1 VFPDPPGSREDLW
14 AVSALERV
22 GPVRFGESNFV
33 VEPGKRVF
41 NRRERSIRYVDITHC
56 ASARWGYAIG
66 TTRSLVFLRQ
76 SQFEST
82 EAVGQLDREL
92 KRRVAAEP
100 GGEAQLDG
108 IAWIDQRAKLPSRHW
123 AIYGFLFLCVL
134 AQLLQLSDPAI
145 DRLGSLM
152 PHLVSQGE
160 VWRVLV
166 ANFLHDT
173 SLVPLH
179 LALNAICIF
188 SFGILVERSL
198 GSAQT
203 VVVMAISGVAA
214 MWAASMAG
222 HTEVIGGSGVA
233 AGLVG
238 ATLCLEFNANR
249 FLPVWSRIP
258 RRLFVG
264 ALVAQGMVDLVIP
277 FVAGAAH
284 AGGFIG
290 GYLVTRR
297 MADSERGLRLP
308 GPGTRRLAALAVLLL
323 AISAFSMLPL
333 VAREPEAMERHGIRV
348 LQIPESSPGLDNET
362 AWRMLTESQPSEV
375 GVEVAVM
382 LALRAAQGSF
392 WRDPNVLDTLAESLF
407 AAGDT
412 PGAAQVIEEAIILS
426 RGHRY
431 FMEQRDRFLGFRDP
445 EDRPEPPEEGWW
457 RQPSP
462 GPEEPGSESAPS
474 LPMEPAALGESA
486 WI

>member
-1 VFPDPPGSREDLW
+1 M
-14 AVSALERV
+14 
-22 GPVRFGESNFV
+22 
-33 VEPGKRVF
+33 EPGTGLF
-41 NRRERSIRYVDITHC
+41 NRRERSVRYADITHC
-56 ASARWGYAIG
+56 ASARWGYAMG
-66 TTRSLVFLRQ
+66 TTRALVFLRQ
-76 SQFEST
+76 SQFESA
-82 EAVGQLDREL
+82 EAFGQLDREL
-92 KRRVAAEP
+92 KKRVAAQP
-100 GGEAQLDG
+100 GGEAQLAG
-108 IAWIDQRAKLPSRHW
+108 IARIDQRAKLRSRHW

-134 AQLLQLSDPAI
+134 AQFLQLNDPAI

-152 PHLVSQGE
+152 PPLVSQGE
-160 VWRVLV
+160 VWRILIS
-166 ANFLHDT
+166 NFLHDT
-173 SLVPLH
+173 SLFPLH

-258 RRLFVG
+258 RRLFIG
-264 ALVAQGMVDLVIP
+264 ALVAQGMVDIVIP

-284 AGGFIG
+284 AGGFVA

-297 MADSERGLRLP
+297 MVDPERGLRLS

-323 AISAFSMLPL
+323 AISVFSMLPL
-333 VAREPEAMERHGIRV
+333 VARDPEAMERHGIRV
-348 LQIPESSPGLDNET
+348 LQMQEAWPGLDNET
-362 AWRMLTESQPSEV
+362 AWRMLTESQPREA
-375 GVEVAVM
+375 GVEVAVL

-407 AAGDT
+407 AAGDI
-412 PGAAQVIEEAIILS
+412 PGAAQVIEEAIFLS

-457 RQPSP
+457 RQSSP
-462 GPEEPGSESAPS
+462 GSEEPGSESEPS
-474 LPMEPAALGESA
+474 LPIEPAAPGESA